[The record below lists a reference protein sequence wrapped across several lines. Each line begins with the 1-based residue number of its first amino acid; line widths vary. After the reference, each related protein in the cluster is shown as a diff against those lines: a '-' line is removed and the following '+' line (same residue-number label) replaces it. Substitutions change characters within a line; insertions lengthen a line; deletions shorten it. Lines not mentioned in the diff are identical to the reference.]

1 MKFGTATELNLFHTS
16 ALLKYI
22 ALKNEH
28 VNMPVYSDEK
38 RQTNDLRGAYNTLT
52 HI

>member
-1 MKFGTATELNLFHTS
+1 MQFGKATEINLFHIF

-38 RQTNDLRGAYNTLT
+38 SQTNDQGAYYMLT
-52 HI
+52 HT

>member
-1 MKFGTATELNLFHTS
+1 MQFGKATELNLFHIF

-28 VNMPVYSDEK
+28 VNMPVHSDEK
-38 RQTNDLRGAYNTLT
+38 RQTNDLQGAYYTVT
-52 HI
+52 YT